1 MDNNHALAAGLP
13 ACLQAKAQ
21 SGFSFVLLL
30 RLDRSLFYLR
40 RDLHY
45 SCRGEEGE
53 NVGRVWRRG
62 EIPAKA
68 VEADPQYKQTL
79 TKGASKR
86 RSAIY
91 VGLFAKAAAQ
101 RAGGKTSGFWWLPQ
115 FLLAASDA
123 TKRGEQRGGRPRQT
137 IFNRRRSRGV
147 DGLRGGVGDR
157 QSRKCASSKKVAES
171 SIGEYIL
178 HEKKRL
184 ELRGRSEGGGTNST
198 FLPSLLLPFF
208 SPTHPTMPLG
218 KFCVC
223 TYWLE
228 GGEGIGGRK
237 LRSEGVGGKGG

>member
-1 MDNNHALAAGLP
+1 MRWRAFLP

-45 SCRGEEGE
+45 SCGGEEGE

-62 EIPAKA
+62 KIPAKA
-68 VEADPQYKQTL
+68 AEADPQFKQTL

-91 VGLFAKAAAQ
+91 VGLFAQAAAQ
-101 RAGGKTSGFWWLPQ
+101 RAGGKKER
-115 FLLAASDA
+115 LLVAAAISA
-123 TKRGEQRGGRPRQT
+123 CRLRRHRKRGEQRGGTDRQFST
-137 IFNRRRSRGV
+137 GGGSRSRGRWTE
-147 DGLRGGVGDR
+147 GWGVGDR
-157 QSRKCASSKKVAES
+157 QSRKCASSKRKLQS
-171 SIGEYIL
+171 SSGEYIL

-184 ELRGRSEGGGTNST
+184 ELRGRREGGGTNST

-208 SPTHPTMPLG
+208 SPTHPLMPLG

-228 GGEGIGGRK
+228 GGEGIRGRK
-237 LRSEGVGGKGG
+237 LRSEGVGAKGG